1 MEENTQP
8 EDNLADEFRNLG
20 KNIVDAVHT
29 AWERPE
35 RQRLQEDIEKGIS
48 EFGAAIRQ
56 EADKFSESP
65 TSQRIKSDAEKIQTR
80 FKNGEFETKVRDELL
95 TALQAVNSELEKVK
109 DKLKVQEPEQAP
121 NEETQNYSDEEG

>member
-20 KNIVDAVHT
+20 KNIIDAVHT

-35 RQRLQEDIEKGIS
+35 RQRLQEDIEKGLS

-65 TSQRIKSDAEKIQTR
+65 TSQRIKTDAEKIHTR

-109 DKLKVQEPEQAP
+109 DKFKVSEPEQAP
-121 NEETQNYSDEEG
+121 NEETQNYSDKEG

>member
-1 MEENTQP
+1 MEENTGP

-35 RQRLQEDIEKGIS
+35 RQRLQEDIEKGLS

-56 EADKFSESP
+56 EADKFNESP

-80 FKNGEFETKVRDELL
+80 FKNGEFETKVREELI

-109 DKLKVQEPEQAP
+109 DKFKVQEPDQAP

>member
-8 EDNLADEFRNLG
+8 EDNLSDEFRNLG

-35 RQRLQEDIEKGIS
+35 RQRLQEDIEKGLS
-48 EFGAAIRQ
+48 EFSSTIRQ
-56 EADKFSESP
+56 EADKFNESP
-65 TSQRIKSDAEKIQTR
+65 TSQRIKSDTEKIKTR
-80 FKNGEFETKVRDELL
+80 FQNGEFETKVRDELL

-109 DKLKVQEPEQAP
+109 EKFKVSEPEQAP

>member
-20 KNIVDAVHT
+20 KNIIDAVHT

-35 RQRLQEDIEKGIS
+35 RQRLQEDIEKGLS
-48 EFGAAIRQ
+48 EFSASIRQ
-56 EADKFSESP
+56 EADKFNESP
-65 TSQRIKSDAEKIQTR
+65 TSQRMKSDAEKIQTR

-95 TALQAVNSELEKVK
+95 TALQAVNSELEKVTQK
-109 DKLKVQEPEQAP
+109 FKVKEPEQAP
-121 NEETQNYSDEEG
+121 NEETQNYSNEEG

>member
-35 RQRLQEDIEKGIS
+35 RQKLQEDIEKGLS
-48 EFGAAIRQ
+48 EFGSAIRQ
-56 EADKFSESP
+56 EADKLNQSP
-65 TSQRIKSDAEKIQTR
+65 TSQRIKSDAEKMKTR
-80 FKNGEFETKVRDELL
+80 FQNGEFETKVRDELL

-109 DKLKVQEPEQAP
+109 EKFKVSEPEQAP

>member
-20 KNIVDAVHT
+20 KNIIDAVHT

-35 RQRLQEDIEKGIS
+35 RQRLQEDIEKGLS

-65 TSQRIKSDAEKIQTR
+65 TSQRIKTDAEKIHTR

-95 TALQAVNSELEKVK
+95 TALQTVNSELEKVK
-109 DKLKVQEPEQAP
+109 DKFKVSEPEQAP

>member
-1 MEENTQP
+1 MEENTGP

-35 RQRLQEDIEKGIS
+35 RQKLQADIEKGIS
-48 EFGAAIRQ
+48 EFSASIRQ
-56 EADKFSESP
+56 EADKFNESP
-65 TSQRIKSDAEKIQTR
+65 TSQRMKSDVEKIQSR

-95 TALQAVNSELEKVK
+95 SAIQAVNSELEKVT
-109 DKLKVQEPEQAP
+109 DKFKASETEQAP

>member
-1 MEENTQP
+1 MEENSQP

-35 RQRLQEDIEKGIS
+35 REKLQEDIEKGLS

-56 EADKFSESP
+56 EADKFNESP
-65 TSQRIKSDAEKIQTR
+65 TSQRMKSDVEKIQTR

-109 DKLKVQEPEQAP
+109 DKFKVSEPGQAP
-121 NEETQNYSDEEG
+121 NKETQNYSDEEG

>member
-1 MEENTQP
+1 MEENTEP

-35 RQRLQEDIEKGIS
+35 RKRLQEDIEKGLS
-48 EFGAAIRQ
+48 EFGSAIRQ
-56 EADKFSESP
+56 EADKFNESP
-65 TSQRIKSDAEKIQTR
+65 TSQRMKSDAEKI
-80 FKNGEFETKVRDELL
+80 LL
-95 TALQAVNSELEKVK
+95 AALQAVNSELEKVT
-109 DKLKVQEPEQAP
+109 DKFKVSEPEQAP

>member
-20 KNIVDAVHT
+20 KNIIDAVHT

-35 RQRLQEDIEKGIS
+35 RQRLQEDIEKGLS

-65 TSQRIKSDAEKIQTR
+65 TSQRIKTDAEKIHTR

-95 TALQAVNSELEKVK
+95 TALQTVNSELEKVK
-109 DKLKVQEPEQAP
+109 DKFKVSEPEQAP
-121 NEETQNYSDEEG
+121 NEGAQNYSDEEG

>member
-1 MEENTQP
+1 MGENTGP
-8 EDNLADEFRNLG
+8 EENLADEFRNLG

-35 RQRLQEDIEKGIS
+35 RKKLQEDIEKGLS
-48 EFGAAIRQ
+48 EFGSAIRQ

-80 FKNGEFETKVRDELL
+80 IKNGEFETKVRDELL

-109 DKLKVQEPEQAP
+109 EKFKVSEPEQAP

>member
-1 MEENTQP
+1 MEENTGP

-35 RQRLQEDIEKGIS
+35 RKNFQEDIERGLT
-48 EFGAAIRQ
+48 EFGSAIRQ

-80 FKNGEFETKVRDELL
+80 IKNGEFETKVRDELP

-109 DKLKVQEPEQAP
+109 DKFKVQEPDQAP
-121 NEETQNYSDEEG
+121 NEETQNHSEEEG

>member
-1 MEENTQP
+1 MGENTGP

-20 KNIVDAVHT
+20 KNLVDAVHT

-35 RQRLQEDIEKGIS
+35 RKILQEDIERGLS
-48 EFGAAIRQ
+48 EFGSAIRQ

-80 FKNGEFETKVRDELL
+80 IKNGEFETKVRDELL

-109 DKLKVQEPEQAP
+109 DKFKVQEPDQAP
-121 NEETQNYSDEEG
+121 NEKTQNYSDEEG

>member
-1 MEENTQP
+1 MEESAQP

-35 RQRLQEDIEKGIS
+35 RQRLQEDIEKGLS
-48 EFGAAIRQ
+48 EFGTAIRQ
-56 EADKFSESP
+56 EADKFNKSP
-65 TSQRIKSDAEKIQTR
+65 TSQRMKSDAEKIQTR

-95 TALQAVNSELEKVK
+95 SALQAVNSELEKVTGK
-109 DKLKVQEPEQAP
+109 FKVPESEQAP
-121 NEETQNYSDEEG
+121 DDETRNYSDEEG

>member
-1 MEENTQP
+1 MEENTGP

-35 RQRLQEDIEKGIS
+35 REKLQEDIEKGLS
-48 EFGAAIRQ
+48 EFGSAIRQ
-56 EADKFSESP
+56 ETDKFNQSP
-65 TSQRIKSDAEKIQTR
+65 TSQRIKSDAEKIKTG

-109 DKLKVQEPEQAP
+109 EKFKVSEPEQAP

>member
-20 KNIVDAVHT
+20 KNIIDAVHT

-35 RQRLQEDIEKGIS
+35 RQRLQEDIERGLS

-65 TSQRIKSDAEKIQTR
+65 TSQRIKTDAEKIHTR

-95 TALQAVNSELEKVK
+95 TALQTVNSELEKVK
-109 DKLKVQEPEQAP
+109 DKFKVSEPEQAP
-121 NEETQNYSDEEG
+121 NEGAQNYSDEEG